1 MDEKIIKQKL
11 LDNFLKYVNIPS
23 QSNENNE
30 NVPSSEGQLVLAKKL
45 YEELNSLGI
54 EDVSLNTYG
63 VVQAYIPSNI
73 DNNEKF
79 PSIGWVCHL
88 DTVDVGLSEVVNPRI
103 VKNYNGGDIILNRE
117 KDIKISPLE
126 DKNLLSYIGDDIV
139 VTDGNSV
146 LGADNKAAIA
156 NVMTAVSYIVENP
169 NLKHGDIYLFFVP
182 DEEIGLRGVRKIDY
196 SKFDVDFAYTIDCC
210 KLGELVYETFN
221 AASGKLK
228 IKGVS
233 AHPMNSK
240 NNLVNPI
247 MIAHEFISMLD
258 RSKMPENT
266 EGREGYIWVTDI
278 HSNVLDLSLDFN
290 IRDHDRENFEKS
302 KRYLVYITQYLCKKY
317 KKAKIEIEIEDVYR
331 NIYDCIDDDNALA
344 IDKLKE
350 AYALLGI
357 EPEIIPM
364 RGGTDGSYLSTR
376 NILTPNYF
384 TGALNF
390 HSNKEYLPMNSF
402 YKSFL
407 VTLELMIIKNW
418 YNEYNSYNGMIYK

>member
-1 MDEKIIKQKL
+1 MDEIIIKQKL
-11 LDNFLKYVNIPS
+11 LDNFLKYVSIPS
-23 QSNENNE
+23 QSNESNE
-30 NVPSSEGQLVLAKKL
+30 KIPSSKGQLTLAKIL
-45 YEELNSLGI
+45 YDDLYSLGI
-54 EDVSLNTYG
+54 EDVSINDYG
-63 VVQAYIPSNI
+63 VVQALIHSNI
-73 DNNEKF
+73 GTKGKY
-79 PSIGWVCHL
+79 PSIGWVCNM

-103 VKNYNGGDIILNRE
+103 VKNYQGGDIILNKE

-126 DKNLLSYIGDDIV
+126 DKNLSSYIGDDIV

-156 NVMTAVSYIVENP
+156 NVMTAVSYIVDNQ
-169 NLKHGDIYLFFVP
+169 NLKHGDIYLAFVP
-182 DEEIGLRGVRKIDY
+182 DEEIGLRGVRKIDF
-196 SKFDVDFAYTIDCC
+196 SKFNVDFAYTIDCC

-228 IKGVS
+228 ITGVS

-247 MIAHEFISMLD
+247 MIAHDFIAMLD

-290 IRDHDRENFEKS
+290 IRDHDRDNFEKS
-302 KRYLVYITQYLCKKY
+302 KKYLMNIVEYLRKKY
-317 KKAKIEIEIEDVYR
+317 EKAKIEIEIEDVYR
-331 NIYDCIDDDNALA
+331 NICDCIDDENVLA
-344 IDKLKE
+344 IEKLKD
-350 AYALLGI
+350 AYTLLGI

-407 VTLELMIIKNW
+407 VTLELMIIKDR
-418 YNEYNSYNGMIYK
+418 

>member
-1 MDEKIIKQKL
+1 MNEKIIKQKL
-11 LDNFLKYVNIPS
+11 LDNFLKYVSIPS

-54 EDVSLNTYG
+54 EEVSLNTYG

-73 DNNEKF
+73 DNNEKS
-79 PSIGWVCHL
+79 PSIGWVCNL

-103 VKNYNGGDIILNRE
+103 VKKYNGGDIILNRG

-169 NLKHGDIYLFFVP
+169 NLKHGDIYLAFVP

-302 KRYLVYITQYLCKKY
+302 KRYLVDIAQYLCKKY

-344 IDKLKE
+344 IEKLKE
-350 AYALLGI
+350 AYTFLGI

-407 VTLELMIIKNW
+407 VTLKLMIIKD
-418 YNEYNSYNGMIYK
+418 

>member
-1 MDEKIIKQKL
+1 MDEIIIKQKL
-11 LDNFLKYVNIPS
+11 LDNFLKYVSILS
-23 QSNENNE
+23 QSNESNE
-30 NVPSSEGQLVLAKKL
+30 KIPSSKGQLTLAKILCDDL
-45 YEELNSLGI
+45 YSLGI
-54 EDVSLNTYG
+54 EDVSLNDYG
-63 VVQAYIPSNI
+63 VVQAHIPSNI
-73 DNNEKF
+73 DTKEKY

-103 VKNYNGGDIILNRE
+103 VKNYNGGDIILNKE
-117 KDIKISPLE
+117 KDIKISPIE
-126 DKNLLSYIGDDIV
+126 DENILAYVGDDIV

-156 NVMTAVSYIVENP
+156 NVMTAVNYIVENQH
-169 NLKHGDIYLFFVP
+169 LRHGDIYLAFVP
-182 DEEIGLRGVRKIDY
+182 DEEIGLRGVREIDF

-228 IKGVS
+228 ITGVS

-240 NNLVNPI
+240 SNLVNPI
-247 MIAHEFISMLD
+247 MVANDFISMLD

-290 IRDHDRENFEKS
+290 IRDHDRDNFEKS
-302 KRYLVYITQYLCKKY
+302 KKYLMNIVEYLRKKY
-317 KKAKIEIEIEDVYR
+317 EKAKIEIEIEDVYR
-331 NIYDCIDDDNALA
+331 NICDCIDDENVLA
-344 IDKLKE
+344 IEKLKD
-350 AYALLGI
+350 AYTLLGI

-390 HSNKEYLPMNSF
+390 HSNKEYLPMDSF

-407 VTLELMIIKNW
+407 VTLELMIKKDRC
-418 YNEYNSYNGMIYK
+418 YE

>member
-1 MDEKIIKQKL
+1 MDEIIIKQKL
-11 LDNFLKYVNIPS
+11 LDNFLKYVSISS
-23 QSNENNE
+23 QSNESNE
-30 NVPSSEGQLVLAKKL
+30 KIPSSKGQLTLAKIL
-45 YEELNSLGI
+45 YDDLYSLGI
-54 EDVSLNTYG
+54 EDVSLNDYG
-63 VVQAYIPSNI
+63 VVQAHIPSNI
-73 DNNEKF
+73 GTKEKY

-88 DTVDVGLSEVVNPRI
+88 DIVDVGLSEVVNPRI
-103 VKNYNGGDIILNRE
+103 VKNYDGGDIILNKE
-117 KDIKISPLE
+117 KDIKISPIE
-126 DKNLLSYIGDDIV
+126 DENVLTYVGDDIV

-156 NVMTAVSYIVENP
+156 NVMTAVSYIVENQH
-169 NLKHGDIYLFFVP
+169 LKHGDIYLSFVP
-182 DEEIGLRGVRKIDY
+182 DEEIGLRGVRKIDF
-196 SKFDVDFAYTIDCC
+196 SKFNVDFAYTIDCC

-247 MIAHEFISMLD
+247 IVAHEFISMLD
-258 RSKMPENT
+258 KSKMPENT

-290 IRDHDRENFEKS
+290 IRDHDRDDFEKS
-302 KRYLVYITQYLCKKY
+302 KKYLMNIVEYLRKKY
-317 KKAKIEIEIEDVYR
+317 EKANIEIEIEDVYR
-331 NIYDCIDDDNALA
+331 NICDCIDDENVLA
-344 IDKLKE
+344 IEKLKE
-350 AYALLGI
+350 AYTFLGI

-364 RGGTDGSYLSTR
+364 RGGTDGSYLSKR

-390 HSNKEYLPMNSF
+390 HSNKEYLPTNSF

-407 VTLELMIIKNW
+407 VTLELMIKKDRC
-418 YNEYNSYNGMIYK
+418 YE

>member
-1 MDEKIIKQKL
+1 MNEKIIKQKL

-23 QSNENNE
+23 QSNESNE
-30 NVPSSEGQLVLAKKL
+30 KTPSSEGQLVLAKIL
-45 YEELNSLGI
+45 YEELILLGI
-54 EDVSLNTYG
+54 EDVSLNDYG
-63 VVQAYIPSNI
+63 VVQAHIPSNI
-73 DNNEKF
+73 DAKEKY

-103 VKNYNGGDIILNRE
+103 VKNYDGGDIILSKE
-117 KDIKISPLE
+117 KDIKISPIE
-126 DKNLLSYIGDDIV
+126 DENILAYVGDDIV
-139 VTDGNSV
+139 VTDGYSV

-156 NVMTAVSYIVENP
+156 NVMTAVSYIVENQH
-169 NLKHGDIYLFFVP
+169 LRHGDIYLAFVP
-182 DEEIGLRGVRKIDY
+182 DEEIGLRGVREIDF

-247 MIAHEFISMLD
+247 MVAHDFIAMLD
-258 RSKMPENT
+258 RSKMPDNT
-266 EGREGYIWVTDI
+266 EDREGYIWVTDI

-290 IRDHDRENFEKS
+290 IRDHDRNNFEKS
-302 KRYLVYITQYLCKKY
+302 KKYLMNIVEFLRKKY

-331 NIYDCIDDDNALA
+331 NIYDCINDDNVLA
-344 IDKLKE
+344 IEKLKE
-350 AYALLGI
+350 TYTYLGI

-407 VTLELMIIKNW
+407 VTLELMTK
-418 YNEYNSYNGMIYK
+418 KD

>member
-1 MDEKIIKQKL
+1 MDEIIIKQKL
-11 LDNFLKYVNIPS
+11 LDDFLKYVSIPS
-23 QSNENNE
+23 QSNESNE
-30 NVPSSEGQLVLAKKL
+30 KIPSSEGQLTLAKIL
-45 YEELNSLGI
+45 YDDLYSLGI
-54 EDVSLNTYG
+54 EDVSINDYG
-63 VVQAYIPSNI
+63 VVQALIHSNI
-73 DNNEKF
+73 GTKEKYS
-79 PSIGWVCHL
+79 SIGWVCHM

-103 VKNYNGGDIILNRE
+103 VKNYQGGDIILNKE

-126 DKNLLSYIGDDIV
+126 DKNLSSYIGDDIV

-156 NVMTAVSYIVENP
+156 NVMTAVSYIVENQH
-169 NLKHGDIYLFFVP
+169 LRHGDIYLAFVP
-182 DEEIGLRGVRKIDY
+182 DEEIGLRGVRKIDF

-247 MIAHEFISMLD
+247 MIAHDFIAMLD

-278 HSNVLDLSLDFN
+278 HSNVLDLSLNFN
-290 IRDHDRENFEKS
+290 IRDHNRDNFEKS
-302 KRYLVYITQYLCKKY
+302 KKYLINIAEYLRKKY
-317 KKAKIEIEIEDVYR
+317 EKAKIEIEIEDVYR
-331 NIYDCIDDDNALA
+331 NICDCIDDKNVLA
-344 IDKLKE
+344 IEKLKD

-390 HSNKEYLPMNSF
+390 HSNKEYLPMDSF

-407 VTLELMIIKNW
+407 VTLQLMIIKD
-418 YNEYNSYNGMIYK
+418 

>member
-1 MDEKIIKQKL
+1 MNEIIIKQKL
-11 LDNFLKYVNIPS
+11 LDAFLKYVSISS

-30 NVPSSEGQLVLAKKL
+30 KVPSSEGQLVLAKTL
-45 YEELNSLGI
+45 YDDLIHFGFEE
-54 EDVSLNTYG
+54 VYLNTYG
-63 VVQAYIPSNI
+63 VVQAHIPSNI
-73 DNNEKF
+73 DTKEKY

-88 DTVDVGLSEVVNPRI
+88 DTVDVGLSEVINPRI
-103 VKNYNGGDIILNRE
+103 VKSYQGGDIILNE
-117 KDIKISPLE
+117 DKEIKISPLE
-126 DKNLLSYIGDDIV
+126 DRNLLSYLGDDIV

-156 NVMTAVSYIVENP
+156 NVMTAVNYIIDNP
-169 NLKHGDIYLFFVP
+169 NLIHGDIYLAFVP
-182 DEEIGLRGVRKIDY
+182 DEEIGLRGVRKIDF

-228 IKGVS
+228 INGVS

-240 NNLVNPI
+240 DKLVNPI
-247 MIAHEFISMLD
+247 MIAHDFISMLD

-278 HSNVLDLSLDFN
+278 HSNVLDLDLEFN
-290 IRDHDRENFEKS
+290 IRDHDRDNFEES
-302 KRYLVYITQYLCKKY
+302 KKYLMNIAKYLRKKY

-331 NIYDCIDDDNALA
+331 NIYDCINDDNVLA
-344 IDKLKE
+344 IEKLKD
-350 AYALLGI
+350 AYTFLKI
-357 EPEIIPM
+357 DSEIIPM

-390 HSNKEYLPMNSF
+390 HSNKEYLPMDSF

-407 VTLELMIIKNW
+407 VTLQLMIIKD
-418 YNEYNSYNGMIYK
+418 

>member
-169 NLKHGDIYLFFVP
+169 NLKHGDIYLSFVP

-278 HSNVLDLSLDFN
+278 HSNVLDLSFDFN

-407 VTLELMIIKNW
+407 VTLELMIIKN
-418 YNEYNSYNGMIYK
+418 

>member
-169 NLKHGDIYLFFVP
+169 NLKHGDIYLSFVP
-182 DEEIGLRGVRKIDY
+182 DEEIGLRGVIKIDY

-407 VTLELMIIKNW
+407 VTLELMIIKN
-418 YNEYNSYNGMIYK
+418 

>member
-1 MDEKIIKQKL
+1 MDEIIIKQKL
-11 LDNFLKYVNIPS
+11 LDDFLKYVSIPS
-23 QSNENNE
+23 QSNESNE
-30 NVPSSEGQLVLAKKL
+30 KIPSSEGQLTLAKIL
-45 YEELNSLGI
+45 YDDLYSLGI
-54 EDVSLNTYG
+54 EDVSINDYG
-63 VVQAYIPSNI
+63 VVQALIHSNI
-73 DNNEKF
+73 GTKEKYS
-79 PSIGWVCHL
+79 SIGWVCHM

-169 NLKHGDIYLFFVP
+169 NLKHGDIYLSFVP

-407 VTLELMIIKNW
+407 VTLELMIIKN
-418 YNEYNSYNGMIYK
+418 

>member
-1 MDEKIIKQKL
+1 MDEIIIKQKL
-11 LDNFLKYVNIPS
+11 LDDFLKYVSIPS
-23 QSNENNE
+23 QSNESNE
-30 NVPSSEGQLVLAKKL
+30 KIPSSEGQLTLAKIL
-45 YEELNSLGI
+45 YDDLYSLGI
-54 EDVSLNTYG
+54 EDVSINDYG
-63 VVQAYIPSNI
+63 VVQALIHSNI
-73 DNNEKF
+73 GTKEKYS
-79 PSIGWVCHL
+79 SIGWVCHM

-103 VKNYNGGDIILNRE
+103 LKNYDGGDIILNKE
-117 KDIKISPLE
+117 KDIKISPIE
-126 DKNLLSYIGDDIV
+126 DENILAYVGDDIV

-156 NVMTAVSYIVENP
+156 NVMTAVSYIVENQH
-169 NLKHGDIYLFFVP
+169 LRHGDIYLAFVP
-182 DEEIGLRGVRKIDY
+182 DEEIGLRGVRKIDF

-228 IKGVS
+228 ITGVS

-240 NNLVNPI
+240 SNLVNPI
-247 MIAHEFISMLD
+247 MVAHDFIAMLD

-290 IRDHDRENFEKS
+290 IRDHDRDNFEKS
-302 KRYLVYITQYLCKKY
+302 KKYLVDITEYLRKKY
-317 KKAKIEIEIEDVYR
+317 EKAKIEIEIEDIYR
-331 NIYDCIDDDNALA
+331 NICDCIEDENVLA
-344 IDKLKE
+344 IEKLKD
-350 AYALLGI
+350 AYTLLGI

-390 HSNKEYLPMNSF
+390 HSNKEYLPMDSF

-407 VTLELMIIKNW
+407 VTLELMIK
-418 YNEYNSYNGMIYK
+418 KDRR

>member
-169 NLKHGDIYLFFVP
+169 NLKHGDIYLSFVP
-182 DEEIGLRGVRKIDY
+182 DEEIGLRGVRKIDF

-407 VTLELMIIKNW
+407 VTLELMIIKN
-418 YNEYNSYNGMIYK
+418 

>member
-1 MDEKIIKQKL
+1 MNEKIIKQKL
-11 LDNFLKYVNIPS
+11 LDNFLKYVSIPS

-54 EDVSLNTYG
+54 EEVSLNTYG

-73 DNNEKF
+73 DNNEKS

-103 VKNYNGGDIILNRE
+103 VKKYNGGDIILNRG

-169 NLKHGDIYLFFVP
+169 NLKHGDIYLAFVP

-302 KRYLVYITQYLCKKY
+302 KRYLVDIAQYLCKKY

-344 IDKLKE
+344 IEKLKE
-350 AYALLGI
+350 AYTFLGI

-407 VTLELMIIKNW
+407 VTLKLMIIKD
-418 YNEYNSYNGMIYK
+418 

>member
-169 NLKHGDIYLFFVP
+169 NLKHGDIYLSFVP

-407 VTLELMIIKNW
+407 VTLELMIIKN
-418 YNEYNSYNGMIYK
+418 